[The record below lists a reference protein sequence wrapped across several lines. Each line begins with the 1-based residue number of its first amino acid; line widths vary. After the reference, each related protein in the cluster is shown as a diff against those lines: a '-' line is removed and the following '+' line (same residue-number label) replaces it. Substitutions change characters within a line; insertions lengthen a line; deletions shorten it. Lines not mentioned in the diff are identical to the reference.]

1 MSKRIA
7 IVGGGAAGFFAA
19 INIKSKNPEYKVT
32 ILEQSNKLLSKVKI
46 SGGGR
51 CNVTHACFEP
61 KKLSKHY
68 PRGERFLLPLFQRF
82 QPKDTITWFE
92 ERGIALK
99 VEDDN
104 RMFPST
110 DDSQTIIDCF
120 IGECKKLK
128 IPIKQ
133 HFRVSQFI
141 NENDTWKT
149 LNTAGD
155 SFEADAVLI
164 ATGAVPAMWRVIES
178 IGHTIITPVPSLFT
192 FNIKDNRINDLPGSV
207 FKHVQC
213 KIAGTKITSEGP
225 LLITHWGLSAPAIL
239 KLSAFAARELA
250 DRQYK
255 FDILVNLCGRLNQEE
270 VRAGFVDI
278 IQEHPKKKLSS
289 VSPFD
294 IPKRYWHNLLRILEF
309 KEDNTWSDIGK
320 KQLNKLVEQLSNAQ
334 FSVDGKS
341 TFKDEFVT
349 AGGVSLDEINK
360 NTMESKLHP
369 GLYFAGEVTDIDAI
383 TGGFNFQ
390 AAWTTAWVVSES
402 V

>member
-19 INIKSKNPEYKVT
+19 INIKTKHPDYSVT

-68 PRGERFLLPLFQRF
+68 PRGERFLLPLFQHF
-82 QPKDTITWFE
+82 QPKDTIAWFE
-92 ERGIALK
+92 ERGVSLK

-120 IGECKKLK
+120 MKECRKLK
-128 IPIKQ
+128 IPIQQ
-133 HFRVSQFI
+133 HFRVSQLI
-141 NENDTWKT
+141 NQNNGWEI

-155 SFEADAVLI
+155 SFKADMVLI
-164 ATGAVPAMWRVIES
+164 ATGAVPAMWRLIES
-178 IGHTIITPVPSLFT
+178 IGHTIVDPVPSLFT
-192 FNIKDNRINDLPGSV
+192 FNIKDPRINDLPGSV

-225 LLITHWGLSAPAIL
+225 LLITHWGLSAPSIL

-250 DRQYK
+250 ERDYQ
-255 FDILVNLCGRLNQEE
+255 FDILVNLCGVMSQEDI
-270 VRAGFVDI
+270 RAGLLEI
-278 IQEHPKKKLSS
+278 INQHPKKKIAS
-289 VSPFD
+289 VSPFE
-294 IPKRYWHNLLRILEF
+294 IPKRYWHNLINILEF

-341 TFKDEFVT
+341 TFKEEFVT
-349 AGGVSLDEINK
+349 AGGVSLEEIDK
-360 NTMESKLHP
+360 NTMESKKHT
-369 GLYFAGEVTDIDAI
+369 GLYFAGEVADIDAV